1 MDISSLWLVFLLNIS
16 RKALLGTCFCS
27 SLTHTQPHSSH
38 AMAASPAFYFL
49 INHGKKNYRT
59 SDCSA
64 GSITQHQLHPL
75 YNSPLGIHPE
85 REPFLLGERI
95 CSSLCIID
103 SLISFPFLPEHLLYP
118 RTMPHV
124 RETVAKQTDQFL
136 LSWSLQNH
144 QPKNCRGGAGGG
156 CCGECSGREC
166 QRASIKVWRARR
178 KTRPGDEKRELQAR
192 PQEKHVQ
199 SAGGKKLIFEK
210 INQADKT
217 GKTDQ
222 VKRGQ
227 GEHCK
232 YYYGWRHRTIDRT
245 SC

>member
-144 QPKNCRGGAGGG
+144 QPKNCRGGRGVAAVESAVVGSAKGPQSRFEELEERLG
-156 CCGECSGREC
+156 
-166 QRASIKVWRARR
+166 QVMR
-178 KTRPGDEKRELQAR
+178 KGNCRPGPRKSMFKV
-192 PQEKHVQ
+192 QE
-199 SAGGKKLIFEK
+199 
-210 INQADKT
+210 
-217 GKTDQ
+217 
-222 VKRGQ
+222 VKN
-227 GEHCK
+227 
-232 YYYGWRHRTIDRT
+232 
-245 SC
+245 

>member
-1 MDISSLWLVFLLNIS
+1 MEKRTTEPQIAQLVQSLNTSYILFTTV
-16 RKALLGTCFCS
+16 LLGI
-27 SLTHTQPHSSH
+27 Q
-38 AMAASPAFYFL
+38 
-49 INHGKKNYRT
+49 
-59 SDCSA
+59 
-64 GSITQHQLHPL
+64 
-75 YNSPLGIHPE
+75 PE
-85 REPFLLGERI
+85 REPSLPGEWI

-103 SLISFPFLPEHLLYP
+103 SFISFPFLPEHLLYP

-124 RETVAKQTDQFL
+124 RDCGEANRSVPTFL
-136 LSWSLQNH
+136 ELAEQPAQKLQG
-144 QPKNCRGGAGGG
+144 GGAGG
-156 CCGECSGREC
+156 CCGECGGREC
-166 QRASIKVWRARR
+166 QRASIKVCRARR

-210 INQADKT
+210 INQTDKT

-232 YYYGWRHRTIDRT
+232 YYYGWRHRTIDKT
-245 SC
+245 SS